1 MAITVSRLMDAQVL
15 QGAKVVAG
23 QEGLNHLVESVNMMD
38 APDIVEWIRLHQMLV
53 TTLYNVKDNP
63 DVLQRLIPELADRGC
78 AAIGIKPRYF
88 NIPSFMYSQANDLA
102 LPLIE
107 LPHDMPLGVLSHEIT
122 RTLLTRDFLTDR
134 SSTGAEN
141 LWDMV
146 MVDNGMDRIVTYFS
160 REWKVPV
167 ALYGQDH
174 QCLAVF
180 LYGMT
185 PSLLDALVAEAY
197 AILRLH
203 RWDVQACTLQGHT
216 VERVPLVDGHCYYGD
231 LMIIDRIQ
239 PVGKALAVGIR
250 AVSAFYLKRYLKRQ
264 DWRLYL
270 RKVAEA
276 LLANEYESNRVSN
289 HDNGESF
296 FIDAFVKAKAY
307 GVVLAQVSLVE
318 SPQRL
323 GNQWNPEESL
333 QDEVLVQIEGRLQS
347 QGWSVVAGIID
358 RQLVFLVADQSS
370 PHIDSKTPQQRVA
383 DELEYIIE
391 NMVNSYSIHIRF
403 SVGNFYSSIRHFAY
417 SHQEA
422 RETMEVTQDKITIFR
437 PQNVQNFLQHIPEQE
452 RKRFVEAVLGT
463 LLILPPLERDPLL
476 KTLQV
481 FLSFQNQ
488 ITETAKALFVHRN
501 TVIYRLRKV
510 EELLS
515 KSLDDADDVLTL
527 RLALLFLTNL
537 EIRGETDGEQSSR
550 LGNR

>member
-1 MAITVSRLMDAQVL
+1 MAITVRRLMDAQVL

-38 APDIVEWIRLHQMLV
+38 APDIVEWIRPHQMLV

-78 AAIGIKPRYF
+78 SAIGIKSRYLK
-88 NIPSFMYSQANDLA
+88 IPSLMYSQANDLS

-122 RTLLTRDFLTDR
+122 RTLLTRDFLIDR
-134 SSTGAEN
+134 STTDSEN
-141 LWDMV
+141 LWDIV
-146 MVDNGMDRIVTYFS
+146 MADNGMDRIVTYLS
-160 REWKVPV
+160 REWKAPV

-174 QCLAVF
+174 QYLAKSLF
-180 LYGMT
+180 GMT
-185 PSLLDALVAEAY
+185 PSLFDALVAKAY
-197 AILRLH
+197 SILRLH
-203 RWDVQACTLQGHT
+203 RLDVQACTVHGHT
-216 VERVPLVDGHCYYGD
+216 VERVPLVDRQCYYGE

-239 PVGKALAVGIR
+239 PVGKALGIGIR
-250 AVSAFYLKRYLKRQ
+250 AVSAFYLKKYLKRQ

-270 RKVAEA
+270 RNVAES
-276 LLANEYESNRVSN
+276 LLANEYGSNRVFN
-289 HDNGESF
+289 HDSGGSL
-296 FIDAFVKAKAY
+296 FIDAFMKAKAY
-307 GVVLAQVSLVE
+307 GVILAQVTLVE

-323 GNQWNPEESL
+323 GNHWNPQESL
-333 QDEVLVQIEGRLQS
+333 EDEVLVHIESRLQT
-347 QGWSVVAGIID
+347 QGWSVVAGIIG

-370 PHIDSKTPQQRVA
+370 SHIDSKTPQQRIA
-383 DELEYIIE
+383 NELEYIVE
-391 NMVNSYSIHIRF
+391 DMMNSYSIHIRF

-417 SHQEA
+417 SYQEA
-422 RETMEVTQDKITIFR
+422 RETMGITQDNVTIFR

-452 RKRFVEAVLGT
+452 RKRFVEAVLGA
-463 LLILPPLERDPLL
+463 LLILPPLERDPLI

-488 ITETAKALFVHRN
+488 VTETAKALFVHRN

-527 RLALLFLTNL
+527 RLALLFFTNL
-537 EIRGETDGEQSSR
+537 EIRGETDGEQSCR
-550 LGNR
+550 LVDR